1 LVAVALANFG
11 VMGWLNT
18 PLDISA
24 MTSAA
29 LAIGIGADYEI
40 YLLYRFREEL
50 ARTGDILTATR
61 DSLLTSGKAVL
72 LVAISIIG
80 GYFVLQFSDFAFF
93 NQISNMVM
101 ATMAVSAF
109 FALFF
114 LRALMMI
121 FKPRFIFGNARDPQ
135 LGQPIPVGQG
145 GEK

>member
-1 LVAVALANFG
+1 LANFG
-11 VMGWLNT
+11 VMGWLDT

-24 MTSAA
+24 MISAA

-40 YLLYRFREEL
+40 YLLYRFREEFARNGGDVL
-50 ARTGDILTATR
+50 AATR

-72 LVAISIIG
+72 FVAISIMG
-80 GYFVLQFSDFAFF
+80 GYAVLQFSDFAFF

-121 FKPRFIFGNARDPQ
+121 FKPKFIFGRGGIYAS
-135 LGQPIPVGQG
+135 QPAAVAQG
-145 GEK
+145 GGQ